1 VIKQRSLAMW
11 QADGKHLIPV
21 QPFMDNVIVKSE
33 GSWLIDADGN
43 RILDLASG
51 QFCTTLG
58 HNHPEFVRRL
68 QAELGKTLH
77 TGSQYVTDTVLRA
90 AREVAE
96 ITPEGLDTVVFLS
109 TGSEA
114 NEFAMRVA
122 KAFTGRSGMAGLDR
136 GYYGITLAT
145 RNLSSISGGHV
156 DASPFVPESFHL
168 LAPAAGHC
176 AARAECT
183 TCDLSCLDTSIRM
196 IGERAEG
203 IAAIIAEPIVSA
215 GGMLYPSP
223 EYFARLRAW
232 ADEIGALLIIDE
244 AQTGFGRCG
253 KWFDCENLNVRPDIL
268 VFSKTSGNGYPV
280 SGVVISRR
288 ITERLLDRGFH
299 HLSSHQNDPIAAAAV
314 SAVIDIVRTEKLI
327 DNARDVGA
335 YFLGKLRD
343 MEREFECVSGARGRG
358 LMLAFELVESKE
370 SRTPATSLLVPFVL
384 TCKERG
390 VHLTFTYY
398 EGALRIITGLQLT
411 REEVDFAIDVMS
423 SALRDL
429 KAGRV
434 KADAYEQQNPVIRS
448 SNERSTVKRV
458 LNRMWETSPSYWMRR
473 IMRR

>member
-1 VIKQRSLAMW
+1 MW
-11 QADGKHLIPV
+11 EAHGRHLIPV

-68 QAELGKTLH
+68 QAELANNLH
-77 TGSQYVTDTVLRA
+77 TGSQYVTDGVLRA
-90 AREVAE
+90 ASDVAQ
-96 ITPEGLDTVVFLS
+96 ITPEGLDTVIFLS

-122 KAFTGRSGMAGLDR
+122 KLCTGRSGVAGLDR

-145 RNLSSISGGHV
+145 RNLSSISSGHV
-156 DASPFVPESFHL
+156 DATPVVAECFHL
-168 LAPAAGHC
+168 LAPAEGHC
-176 AARAECT
+176 AIRPDCRQ
-183 TCDLSCLDTSIRM
+183 CDLSCLDTSIRL

-203 IAAIIAEPIVSA
+203 IAAVISEPIVSA
-215 GGMLYPSP
+215 GGMLYPTK
-223 EYFARLRAW
+223 EYFARLRTW
-232 ADEIGALLIIDE
+232 CDDIGALLIIDE

-253 KWFDCENLNVRPDIL
+253 KWFDCENLGVKPDIL

-280 SGVVISRR
+280 SGVVISRAL
-288 ITERLLDRGFH
+288 TERLLDKGFH

-314 SAVIDIVRTEKLI
+314 SAVIGIVREEKLI
-327 DNARDVGA
+327 DNAQNVGA
-335 YFLGKLRD
+335 YFLERLRGL
-343 MEREFECVSGARGRG
+343 EKEFECVTGVRGRG
-358 LMLAFELVESKE
+358 LMIAFEIVESKA
-370 SRTPATSLLVPFVL
+370 SRRSATELLVPFVL

-398 EGALRIITGLQLT
+398 EGAIRIITGLQLS
-411 REEVDFAIDVMS
+411 RAEVDFAVDVMA

-429 KAGRV
+429 QAGRV
-434 KADAYEQQNPVIRS
+434 AKSAYEQQNPVIRS

-458 LNRMWETSPSYWMRR
+458 LTRMWETSPSYWMARLSRR
-473 IMRR
+473 R